1 MIIDNVPEQ
10 VSEDNVIELANE
22 FTEYLENS
30 GNLFFQNYQSSGLT
44 YEHLIAM
51 FYVTRAMTGGMR
63 LYNYCYDAAIECAK
77 CNIKRRLTANEKIKV
92 TFLPISAAE

>member
-30 GNLFFQNYQSSGLT
+30 GNLFFQNYQSSVLT
-44 YEHLIAM
+44 LCDACNDWWYEVI
-51 FYVTRAMTGGMR
+51 
-63 LYNYCYDAAIECAK
+63 
-77 CNIKRRLTANEKIKV
+77 
-92 TFLPISAAE
+92 

>member
-10 VSEDNVIELANE
+10 MSEDDVIELANE

-44 YEHLIAM
+44 YEHK
-51 FYVTRAMTGGMR
+51 T
-63 LYNYCYDAAIECAK
+63 
-77 CNIKRRLTANEKIKV
+77 
-92 TFLPISAAE
+92 

>member
-30 GNLFFQNYQSSGLT
+30 GNLFFSKLSVICT
-44 YEHLIAM
+44 DI
-51 FYVTRAMTGGMR
+51 
-63 LYNYCYDAAIECAK
+63 
-77 CNIKRRLTANEKIKV
+77 
-92 TFLPISAAE
+92 